1 MSKSPTLAVTSFGI
15 FWDRDTEWN
24 SNKLY
29 GEHLPDPINK
39 KKPGVVNFA
48 NQDAVYLL
56 HYGREI
62 VYVGQTFGSTA
73 GLAERLRAHTRS
85 PTLHSR
91 WNRFSWFGFREVVH
105 DESGGRLGE
114 AHLPTGFTVRDLISV
129 VEAIL
134 IEAVEPR
141 NNRQGGKGF
150 KDLAYGPVS
159 FAEAA
164 KKMKKGVL

>member
-1 MSKSPTLAVTSFGI
+1 MSQSLPVTSFGI
-15 FWDRDTEWN
+15 YWEREAEW
-24 SNKLY
+24 SPTKLY

-39 KKPGVVNFA
+39 KRPGVVNFA
-48 NQDAVYLL
+48 KQDAVYLL
-56 HYGREI
+56 HHDREI
-62 VYVGQTFGSTA
+62 VYVGQTVGTTA

-105 DESGGRLGE
+105 DGSGGGLGE
-114 AHLPTGFTVRDLISV
+114 AHLPTDFAVCDLMAV

-150 KDLAYGPVS
+150 KDLAYGQVS
-159 FAEAA
+159 VAEAA
-164 KKMKKGVL
+164 KKFTKGVR